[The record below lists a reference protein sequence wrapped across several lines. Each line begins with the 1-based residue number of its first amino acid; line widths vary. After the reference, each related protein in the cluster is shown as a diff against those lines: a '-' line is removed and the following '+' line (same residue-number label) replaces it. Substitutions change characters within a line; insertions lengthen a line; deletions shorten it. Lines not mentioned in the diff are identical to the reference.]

1 MASYTEDTLDKL
13 SKKNVIEI
21 ALASQDKVESG
32 NTEILEEN
40 RKLNDNFKKLEG
52 VRNVS
57 KNVNSEL
64 QKHIIQLEKQCWA
77 SAQYSRRECLELVD
91 IPSSI
96 EHDQLE
102 DKVVEVFNKVGCN
115 IMKENV
121 QTCRQIGKNNDRVII
136 KFSKRKEC
144 LQVLSVKKDL
154 KNLDMVDI
162 GSPENCKV
170 FVNQSLCPY

>member
-21 ALASQDKVESG
+21 ALALQDKVESG
-32 NTEILEEN
+32 NTEILEEI

-52 VRNVS
+52 ELIVS
-57 KNVNSEL
+57 KKVNSEL

-77 SAQYSRRECLELVD
+77 NAQYSRRECLELVG

-102 DKVVEVFNKVGCN
+102 DKVVEIFNKVGCN

-121 QTCRQIGKNNDRVII
+121 EAFTELEKIMIV
-136 KFSKRKEC
+136 
-144 LQVLSVKKDL
+144 
-154 KNLDMVDI
+154 
-162 GSPENCKV
+162 
-170 FVNQSLCPY
+170 